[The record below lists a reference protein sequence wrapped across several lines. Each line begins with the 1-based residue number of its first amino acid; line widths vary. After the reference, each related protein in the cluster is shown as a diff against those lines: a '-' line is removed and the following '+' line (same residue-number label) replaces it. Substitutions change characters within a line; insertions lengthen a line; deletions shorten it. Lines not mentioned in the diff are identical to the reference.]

1 MLNTMEIVRPKF
13 LIALASSIIVIAIS
27 GCGGRSS
34 QSTASPVGVDRS
46 ASAVADARAKQ
57 DAQIKFLEDRAAG
70 DPLDVFSLNGLA
82 VEIDRDGARS
92 IQGRRR
98 RLR

>member
-1 MLNTMEIVRPKF
+1 MDMVRPN
-13 LIALASSIIVIAIS
+13 LLLAIASSIIVIAIS

-34 QSTASPVGVDRS
+34 DATPSAAAVDQG

-70 DPLDVFSLNGLA
+70 DPLDIFSLNGLA
-82 VEIDRDGARS
+82 VDHLQRARETGDVAELS
-92 IQGRRR
+92 RAEDV
-98 RLR
+98 